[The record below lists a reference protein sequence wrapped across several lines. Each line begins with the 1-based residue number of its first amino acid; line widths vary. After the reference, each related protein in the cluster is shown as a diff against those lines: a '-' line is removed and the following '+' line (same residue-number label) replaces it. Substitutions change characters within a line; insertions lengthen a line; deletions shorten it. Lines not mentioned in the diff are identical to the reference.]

1 MREYGRRL
9 SPADKNEHVTV
20 ALLASNVAVVEQYAE
35 VLPAGP
41 LARPGEPPASA
52 MASAMAVPTAGAMTV
67 PVAGAAASPA
77 VPPGSLAD
85 AITAAILH
93 EVPEY
98 AQPGDDDVAR
108 TVRRVAH
115 EAVAGLSARVGDMA
129 ALAAVGPVPA
139 AAGEAAAAMFRD
151 LGRLLAMEGR
161 SLGALQAALRVGA
174 RVTWQR
180 LHEQARQGQ
189 GDSAAFARIGE
200 TVFWYMDELAAASSA
215 GYAEARAELAGETGQ
230 LRRRLLDLLTASSA
244 PPAAAIASLAQA
256 AGWPLPR
263 RVAAVALTPVAAR
276 SPGLLPPDVLAD
288 LTRRDPC
295 LLIPDPDGPGRRRQL
310 AATLRAWLAT
320 GVGAAAVR
328 LASAGQPSAGQ
339 PPAGPMAAGSMA
351 AAGPAVPLAAV
362 GPAVPLSAASASL
375 RWASQALAL
384 ARRGLVRAAGD
395 TPGDAPGAAAGPAGL
410 VWCEDHLP
418 TLVLLA
424 DADLAATLSREAL
437 APLRPLSPVQADRLA
452 RTLLAWLESA
462 GDANAAARRL
472 QVHPQTIRY
481 RLRQVTEL
489 FGAALADPD
498 DRFRLLLAL
507 RVRRL
512 LGG

>member
-1 MREYGRRL
+1 MSEYGRRL
-9 SPADKNEHVTV
+9 SPADKNEPVTV

-41 LARPGEPPASA
+41 LARPGEPAASA
-52 MASAMAVPTAGAMTV
+52 MAGPMAR
-67 PVAGAAASPA
+67 AAAGPA
-77 VPPGSLAD
+77 APPGSLAD
-85 AITAAILH
+85 AIAAAILR

-139 AAGEAAAAMFRD
+139 ADGEAAAAMFRD

-276 SPGLLPPDVLAD
+276 TPGLLPPDVLAD

-320 GVGAAAVR
+320 SGRAA
-328 LASAGQPSAGQ
+328 AGQ
-339 PPAGPMAAGSMA
+339 PPPGPPPPGPLV

-375 RWASQALAL
+375 RWAGQALAL

-395 TPGDAPGAAAGPAGL
+395 TPGAAPGTTPGAAAGPAGL

-424 DADLAATLSREAL
+424 DADLAATLSQEAL
-437 APLRPLSPVQADRLA
+437 APLRPLSPAQADRLA

-489 FGAALADPD
+489 FGAALTDPD

>member
-1 MREYGRRL
+1 VSEYGRRL
-9 SPADKNEHVTV
+9 SPADKNAHVTV

-35 VLPAGP
+35 VLPA
-41 LARPGEPPASA
+41 
-52 MASAMAVPTAGAMTV
+52 
-67 PVAGAAASPA
+67 SPA
-77 VPPGSLAD
+77 APPGSLAD
-85 AITAAILH
+85 AITATILR

-115 EAVAGLSARVGDMA
+115 EAVAGLRARVGDIA

-139 AAGEAAAAMFRD
+139 ADGEAAAAMFRD

-244 PPAAAIASLAQA
+244 APPAAAIASLAQA

-276 SPGLLPPDVLAD
+276 TPGLLPPDVLAD

-310 AATLRAWLAT
+310 AATLHAWLAT
-320 GVGAAAVR
+320 GGRAAAGPV
-328 LASAGQPSAGQ
+328 LADTVPAGQ
-339 PPAGPMAAGSMA
+339 PPAG
-351 AAGPAVPLAAV
+351 PLAAV

-375 RWASQALAL
+375 RWAGQALGL

-395 TPGDAPGAAAGPAGL
+395 TPGAAPGTAGPAGL

-437 APLRPLSPVQADRLA
+437 APLRPLSPAQADRLA

-489 FGAALADPD
+489 FGAALTDPD
-498 DRFRLLLAL
+498 DRFQLLLAL

>member
-1 MREYGRRL
+1 VSEYGRRL
-9 SPADKNEHVTV
+9 SPADKNEPVTV

-41 LARPGEPPASA
+41 LARPGEPAASA
-52 MASAMAVPTAGAMTV
+52 MAGPMAR
-67 PVAGAAASPA
+67 AAAGPA
-77 VPPGSLAD
+77 APPGSLAD
-85 AITAAILH
+85 AIAAAILR

-139 AAGEAAAAMFRD
+139 ADGEAAAAMFRD

-276 SPGLLPPDVLAD
+276 TPGLLPPDVLAD

-320 GVGAAAVR
+320 SGRAA
-328 LASAGQPSAGQ
+328 AGQ
-339 PPAGPMAAGSMA
+339 PPPGPPPPGPLV

-375 RWASQALAL
+375 RWAGQALAL

-395 TPGDAPGAAAGPAGL
+395 TPGAAPGTTPGAAAGPAGL

-424 DADLAATLSREAL
+424 DADLAATLSQEAL
-437 APLRPLSPVQADRLA
+437 APLRPLSPAQADRLA

-489 FGAALADPD
+489 FGAALTDPD

>member
-1 MREYGRRL
+1 MSEYGRRL
-9 SPADKNEHVTV
+9 SPADKNAHVTV

-35 VLPAGP
+35 VLPA
-41 LARPGEPPASA
+41 
-52 MASAMAVPTAGAMTV
+52 
-67 PVAGAAASPA
+67 SPA
-77 VPPGSLAD
+77 APPGSLAD
-85 AITAAILH
+85 AITATILR

-115 EAVAGLSARVGDMA
+115 EAVAGLRARVGDIA

-139 AAGEAAAAMFRD
+139 ADGEAAAAMFRD

-244 PPAAAIASLAQA
+244 APPAAAIASLAQA

-276 SPGLLPPDVLAD
+276 TPGLLPPDVLAD

-310 AATLRAWLAT
+310 AATLHAWLAA
-320 GVGAAAVR
+320 GGRAAAGPV
-328 LASAGQPSAGQ
+328 LADTVPAGQ
-339 PPAGPMAAGSMA
+339 PPAG
-351 AAGPAVPLAAV
+351 PLAAV
-362 GPAVPLSAASASL
+362 GPAVPLSAASGSL
-375 RWASQALAL
+375 RWAGQALAL

-395 TPGDAPGAAAGPAGL
+395 TPGAAPGTAGPAGL

-437 APLRPLSPVQADRLA
+437 APLRPLSPAQADRLA

-489 FGAALADPD
+489 FGAALTDPD
-498 DRFRLLLAL
+498 DRFQLLLAL

>member
-1 MREYGRRL
+1 MSEYGRRL
-9 SPADKNEHVTV
+9 SPADKNAHVTV

-35 VLPAGP
+35 VLPA
-41 LARPGEPPASA
+41 
-52 MASAMAVPTAGAMTV
+52 
-67 PVAGAAASPA
+67 SPA
-77 VPPGSLAD
+77 APPGSLAD
-85 AITAAILH
+85 AITATILR

-115 EAVAGLSARVGDMA
+115 EAVAGLRARVGDIA

-139 AAGEAAAAMFRD
+139 ADGEAAAAMFRD

-244 PPAAAIASLAQA
+244 APPAAAIASLAQA

-276 SPGLLPPDVLAD
+276 TPGLLPPDVLAD

-310 AATLRAWLAT
+310 AATLHAWLAA
-320 GVGAAAVR
+320 GGRAAAGPV
-328 LASAGQPSAGQ
+328 LADTVPAGQ
-339 PPAGPMAAGSMA
+339 PPAG
-351 AAGPAVPLAAV
+351 PLAAV
-362 GPAVPLSAASASL
+362 GPAVPLSAASGSL
-375 RWASQALAL
+375 RWAGQALAL
-384 ARRGLVRAAGD
+384 SRRGLVRAAAD
-395 TPGDAPGAAAGPAGL
+395 TPGAAPGTAGPAGL

-437 APLRPLSPVQADRLA
+437 APLRPLSPAQADRLA

-489 FGAALADPD
+489 FGAALTDPD
-498 DRFRLLLAL
+498 DRFQLLLAL